1 MIRSGACCTALGKG
15 GPIDE
20 RGRAMRRR
28 FPIAVALCAGL
39 AIAGCASRPETRLSG
54 AEFRGAWSV
63 RWCDTSA
70 PDTDCG
76 GFGVDLSQEGDRIR
90 GGSFGARPG
99 LSQIDEGGVI
109 HGVVVGNT
117 AVLSIESQRSGAIY
131 LVQATV
137 HGDCM
142 RWTLRDTVRAPDGD
156 IDIIALDDVLSRQRT
171 MPANTPSVD
180 CSGFPGMRN
189 DRGRGE

>member
-1 MIRSGACCTALGKG
+1 MHRFILIAATVCT
-15 GPIDE
+15 
-20 RGRAMRRR
+20 
-28 FPIAVALCAGL
+28 IASTTA
-39 AIAGCASRPETRLSG
+39 CASR
-54 AEFRGAWSV
+54 AEPRSAGTDVRGTWSV
-63 RWCDTSA
+63 QWCDTSA

-76 GFGVDLSQEGDRIR
+76 GFGVDLSQKGDSLH
-90 GGSFGARPG
+90 GEYSGARPR

-117 AVLSIESQRSGAIY
+117 AVLTVESRRSGAIY

-142 RWTLRDTVRAPDGD
+142 RWTLRDTVRAPEGD

-171 MPANTPSVD
+171 MPANTPPLD
-180 CSGFPGMRN
+180 CSGFPGMRK